1 MEVRSRGR
9 TRMGEPRRLATDAG
23 PKSLCSALAGA
34 PGLQAPEPGVQA
46 SSQQSP
52 ACRVSGPLPAWEMHS
67 CYSPARR
74 AQGRPRGPG
83 CSWRISA
90 HSPTVHPRRPSPP
103 PPLAFGALNVSS
115 RSPGDRRGAR
125 GPFGVAGAALL
136 PPSAC
141 NDLWSQQRHRGQ
153 AAVPTPRPFSHP
165 LTRCLP
171 LWNNVAH
178 CSVVKPPE
186 QGGSRRAGGAGQRT
200 RVLCAGCTATCLGCQ
215 PLGSSSEAPKM
226 GLPLAPRAGS
236 PVGADSG
243 PISDGHPGRSPRCG
257 QLRWPSWC
265 PQRRPETGTGPD

>member
-1 MEVRSRGR
+1 MPVPSRSARLWR
-9 TRMGEPRRLATDAG
+9 EPLGSR
-23 PKSLCSALAGA
+23 P
-34 PGLQAPEPGVQA
+34 
-46 SSQQSP
+46 QSP
-52 ACRVSGPLPAWEMHS
+52 ASRRLHSRVPRVACRGLSQRGRRIPAALLPAGLRDARGVLAAAGGSAPIHPQSTQED
-67 CYSPARR
+67 PA
-74 AQGRPRGPG
+74 
-83 CSWRISA
+83 
-90 HSPTVHPRRPSPP
+90 PP

-200 RVLCAGCTATCLGCQ
+200 PVLCAGCTATCLGCQ

-226 GLPLAPRAGS
+226 SLPLAPRAGS